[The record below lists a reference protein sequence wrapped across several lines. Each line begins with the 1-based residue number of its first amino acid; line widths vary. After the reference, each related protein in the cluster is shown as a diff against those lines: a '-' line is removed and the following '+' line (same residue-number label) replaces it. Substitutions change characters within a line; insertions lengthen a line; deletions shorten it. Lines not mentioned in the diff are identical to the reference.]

1 MTVPVI
7 FNIQKFSVHDG
18 PGIRTTVFFKGCP
31 IRCAWCHNPESQLYQ
46 IEEMPKKNGKMERVG
61 QSYTLPELIKEIAKD
76 QLFYEQS
83 GGGVTLSG
91 GEVMTQDM
99 AFIEPLVKQLKRK
112 GISVAIDTCGVA
124 PFANYERLLP
134 YVDLFL
140 YDLKFIDSQLHETY
154 TGTSN
159 ELVLANLRKLSE
171 AQANIDLRLIM
182 LEGINADDETA
193 VATISWLKAENIA
206 VSSVHL
212 LPYHEF
218 GKEKYPRLNR
228 KSQSFQA
235 PSDER
240 MAELQNLWAAHYQPV
255 KIGG

>member
-218 GKEKYPRLNR
+218 GKEKYLRLNR
-228 KSQSFQA
+228 ESQSFQA

-240 MAELQNLWAAHYQPV
+240 MAELQNLWTAHYQPV